1 MLQAAEQL
9 GYVGMMHDPLTRRRF
24 RLPARMRGCGIRSRA
39 WLAPIAFIDR
49 ARRNLKPIGTTDL
62 LCKSTTSDLSR
73 GRKNRTH
80 TLRHAVDFLDGL
92 GYHTYYAG
100 RSLLMPLWG
109 SHWREPYGVGRW
121 SDMVALQAHSS
132 FERYFLRQFLPG
144 PPCPG

>member
-1 MLQAAEQL
+1 M
-9 GYVGMMHDPLTRRRF
+9 DNCCR
-24 RLPARMRGCGIRSRA
+24 C
-39 WLAPIAFIDR
+39 
-49 ARRNLKPIGTTDL
+49 
-62 LCKSTTSDLSR
+62 SR
-73 GRKNRTH
+73 GAMRRATMQESVYTH

-109 SHWREPYGVGRW
+109 SHWREPYGLGRW

-144 PPCPG
+144 PPCPR